1 MNERHKAFADYYIE
15 TTNGTESYKRAY
27 PSCKTDSA
35 ARTGASK
42 LLTNPNVKA
51 YIKERMESKEKSRIA
66 TQDDILNFLTDVM
79 NGKVKDQLGLETPVK
94 ERNKA
99 AELLGKRYAL
109 WIDRHDI
116 NEVVTPVFVDDI
128 RGGDDA

>member
-1 MNERHKAFADYYIE
+1 MNEKQKAFADYYIE
-15 TTNGTESYKRAY
+15 TMNGAESYRRAY
-27 PSCKTDSA
+27 VSCKTDAA

-42 LLTNPNVKA
+42 LLTNPNIKA
-51 YIKERMESKEKSRIA
+51 YIKERMESKEQNRIA

-116 NEVVTPVFVDDI
+116 SEVAAPVFVDDI
-128 RGGDDA
+128 RGEDDA

>member
-1 MNERHKAFADYYIE
+1 MNERQKAFADYYIE
-15 TTNGTESYKRAY
+15 TTNGADSYKRAY

-42 LLTNPNVKA
+42 LLTNPNIQA
-51 YIKERMESKEKSRIA
+51 YIKERMESKERERIA
-66 TQDDILNFLTDVM
+66 TQDDILTFLTDVM

-109 WIDRHDI
+109 WVDRQDI
-116 NEVVTPVFVDDI
+116 NTTVTPVFVDDI
-128 RGGDDA
+128 TGDEDA